1 MEAAGL
7 TAGSHVV
14 KAAGLEAA
22 PEADGSRKMT
32 EEAGSC
38 TTGARAAPEAG
49 HSSREQA
56 VVALEVVNTP
66 VEAAG
71 GSLVPGSSRSPED
84 SCKPAKN
91 GGQEV
96 LSSAAV
102 RPAEG

>member
-7 TAGSHVV
+7 TAGSQVV

-22 PEADGSRKMT
+22 PEADGSRKVT

-49 HSSREQA
+49 HSSRELA
-56 VVALEVVNTP
+56 VVALEVVNNP
-66 VEAAG
+66 AG
-71 GSLVPGSSRSPED
+71 GSLVPGSSKSPED
-84 SCKPAKN
+84 SCKPAMN

-96 LSSAAV
+96 WSSAAV